1 MFQSEL
7 RIQDLVNLEY
17 WQKVQDLFSDA
28 FDITLQ
34 TLTDDYTPLTTISRP
49 KRLYTLLK
57 DITTSTERPKEI
69 LNFKCPFELDAFVI
83 PIKIINNMAAA
94 YVVAGPVRL
103 NGKNDFSEYAKEAE
117 KFGIKPED
125 LQDLL
130 VEINV
135 LTYNTIYS
143 ITKLIE
149 MVFSNMVQTAYHKKR
164 LGEIV
169 PEVAAMDPIFSRYY
183 EEKILSALLNACTLL
198 LDADSGSVMTVD
210 TKTNT
215 LGIKVSSKLD
225 DSAKG
230 TPHVK
235 VGEGIAGVAAA
246 TSQAII
252 LPKDEARK
260 HLSGKLTRSY
270 IKSSMIVPFQK
281 GSNDKVYG
289 VINLNILRKHKD
301 FSEKDIAMVRELLK
315 LASIALTPISVE

>member
-1 MFQSEL
+1 MFQNDL
-7 RIQDLVNLEY
+7 KIQDLVNLEY

-34 TLTDDYTPLTTISRP
+34 TLTDDYTPLTSISRP
-49 KRLYTLLK
+49 KRLHALVK
-57 DITTSTERPKEI
+57 DITTSAERTKEI
-69 LNFKCPFELDAFVI
+69 LNFKCPFELDAFII
-83 PIKIINNMAAA
+83 PIKIMNNTVCA
-94 YVVAGPVRL
+94 YVIAGPVRL
-103 NGKNDFSEYAKEAE
+103 NGKKDFSEYAQEAE
-117 KFGIKPED
+117 KLGIKPAD

-143 ITKLIE
+143 ITKLLE
-149 MVFSNMVQTAYHKKR
+149 TVFSNMVQTAYHKKR

-183 EEKILSALLNACTLL
+183 EEKILSALLNACALL

-210 TKTNT
+210 SKTNT

-230 TPHVK
+230 VPHVK
-235 VGEGIAGVAAA
+235 IGEGIAGVAAA

-252 LPKDEARK
+252 LPKDEDRK
-260 HLSGKLTRSY
+260 
-270 IKSSMIVPFQK
+270 
-281 GSNDKVYG
+281 
-289 VINLNILRKHKD
+289 
-301 FSEKDIAMVRELLK
+301 
-315 LASIALTPISVE
+315 SVV